1 MRVKAE
7 RSFAIVQVL
16 DEALGEAWRVVLDD
30 LLGEVRVDGIDVLA
44 KLGTWGSVDLLNAL
58 EASGLDE
65 SLLLLG
71 VLGKN
76 LSKLSGDVLEDVV
89 GGEDEEGLKRG
100 KVGAHLDDVL
110 EGLLGL
116 VLEVGGALTFLHH
129 EDSEEASGDISLS
142 QVLGV
147 LGRVTANL
155 TEGPGGSSL
164 DMVLRLVDKSIL
176 EGSNTLGDDDGH
188 GEGVIEG

>member
-1 MRVKAE
+1 VRVKAE

-89 GGEDEEGLKRG
+89 GGEDEEGLERG

>member
-1 MRVKAE
+1 
-7 RSFAIVQVL
+7 
-16 DEALGEAWRVVLDD
+16 LDD

-89 GGEDEEGLKRG
+89 GGEDEEGLERG

>member
-89 GGEDEEGLKRG
+89 GGEDEEGLERG